1 MGRRIRVPEIRVTT
15 QDDIEHAA
23 ETCRETWGLSADE
36 PVTGLGRL
44 LERAGVVLSRIKLES
59 EDIDAFSRFG
69 VASVIEVNTV
79 KDCGSRVRFDMA
91 HELGHG
97 VLHRGIRTGNPE
109 TEAQADAFAGAFLL
123 PRTQFRREFWSA
135 GRLDWNY
142 LLELKRRWGTSV
154 GTLVRR
160 AYELDVIDA
169 ATYRRAR
176 KHMYAQ
182 GWANGE
188 PDEAPA
194 EQPELLE
201 AALRALQKQTG
212 SGVRGMAAAIHWKP
226 TTFEAVTG
234 LDAEALSAARPA
246 VFSLDSYR
254 ERRQGTAG

>member
-1 MGRRIRVPEIRVTT
+1 MPAYAVPEIRVATP
-15 QDDIEHAA
+15 DDIERAA
-23 ETCRETWGLSADE
+23 ETCRETWGLDPDE
-36 PVTGLGRL
+36 PVTRLGHL
-44 LERAGVVLSRIKLES
+44 VERAGVVLSRIKLES
-59 EDIDAFSRFG
+59 EEIDAFSRFG
-69 VASVIEVNTV
+69 LASVIEVDSSNGNGTL
-79 KDCGSRVRFDMA
+79 VRFDMA

-97 VLHRGIRTGNPE
+97 VMHRGTRTGSPE

-123 PRTQFRREFWSA
+123 PRTQFRREFWTG

-160 AYELDVIDA
+160 AYGLGVIDA
-169 ATYRRAR
+169 ATYRRSR

-188 PDEAPA
+188 PEEPAA
-194 EQPELLE
+194 EQPALLE
-201 AALRALQKQTG
+201 AALRALQAKTG
-212 SGVRGMAAAIHWKP
+212 SGLRGMAAALHWKP

-234 LDAEALSAARPA
+234 VDTDALTAVRPD

-254 ERRQGTAG
+254 KRREGMAG